1 MTALTIL
8 EFDLLIWSSSLATVS
23 SEKMFGILLK
33 ETETSPSLYTADAV
47 HRTIEILS
55 SRHELYREEKIHM
68 EMAQLHISAQLF
80 LKLNKIINNKAKSST
95 IAEF

>member
-68 EMAQLHISAQLF
+68 AQLHISAQLF